1 MDGKATQKSPARGA
15 IFPKYG
21 MTSEMPQHSLY
32 IDLGIGA

>member
-1 MDGKATQKSPARGA
+1 MVVKVAKIYPARGA